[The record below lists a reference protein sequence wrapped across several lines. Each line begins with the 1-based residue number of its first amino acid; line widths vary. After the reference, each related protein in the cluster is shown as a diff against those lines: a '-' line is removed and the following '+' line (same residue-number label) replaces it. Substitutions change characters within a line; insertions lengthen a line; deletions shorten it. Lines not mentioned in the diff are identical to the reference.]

1 MKEEEKKTGIAQV
14 EQYEGQ
20 AQQWAEMFD
29 NQNSRMERLVQEKH
43 VLRIG
48 AMSVE
53 IAPDGV
59 TSINDVLEGFK
70 DLATHLHKLHKDEYL
85 KMSFGRWICGSC
97 LFGMKDAV
105 DAVVVQF
112 EKELSKEA
120 DEKGLRLNP
129 KTGRYEAA

>member
-1 MKEEEKKTGIAQV
+1 MKEEEKKKGIAQV

-20 AQQWAEMFD
+20 AQQWTEMFD

-53 IAPDGV
+53 IAPDGT
-59 TSINDVLEGFK
+59 TSIGEVLEGFK

-85 KMSFGRWICGSC
+85 KMTFKNEGER
-97 LFGMKDAV
+97 
-105 DAVVVQF
+105 Q
-112 EKELSKEA
+112 ELPNNASG
-120 DEKGLRLNP
+120 DL
-129 KTGRYEAA
+129 YS

>member
-1 MKEEEKKTGIAQV
+1 MKEEEKKKGIAQV

-20 AQQWAEMFD
+20 AQQWTEMFD

-53 IAPDGV
+53 IAPDGT
-59 TSINDVLEGFK
+59 TSIGEVLEGFK

-85 KMSFGRWICGSC
+85 KMTFKNEG
-97 LFGMKDAV
+97 
-105 DAVVVQF
+105 
-112 EKELSKEA
+112 EKQDLPDVSG
-120 DEKGLRLNP
+120 DL
-129 KTGRYEAA
+129 YS